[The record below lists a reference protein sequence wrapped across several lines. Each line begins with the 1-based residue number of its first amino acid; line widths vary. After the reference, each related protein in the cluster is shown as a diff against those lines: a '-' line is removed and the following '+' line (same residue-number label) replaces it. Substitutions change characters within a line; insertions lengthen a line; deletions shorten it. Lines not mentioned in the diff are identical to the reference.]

1 MWFFRLGNYPFVRR
15 TCPIPFFLSFHLR
28 LLFMGDLPGQGTL
41 LLWDRGGYPCGIVLG
56 EPGDHYP
63 SGTVILKMS
72 DLKEQYSYRTVFFRS
87 RVLIRLLLKNTH
99 PEDYSS

>member
-72 DLKEQYSYRTVFFRS
+72 DLKEQYSYRTVFFRKS
-87 RVLIRLLLKNTH
+87 DPVDQCYK
-99 PEDYSS
+99 